1 MLQHVSPDERIPE
14 NLAPPPP
21 HALGVGRLGIVVQL
35 LVDLDTATHAGQH
48 YTMGKI
54 VGLLRDEM
62 GERAARLSELQRR
75 SIKRSLEE
83 LARDEEHLLPDRE
96 TFVARAQG
104 IAELLSMW

>member
-1 MLQHVSPDERIPE
+1 MLQHVSPDDIAPE
-14 NLAPPPP
+14 KFAPPP
-21 HALGVGRLGIVVQL
+21 HALGVGRLGIVEQL
-35 LVDLDTATHAGQH
+35 LADLDTVTHAGQH

-54 VGLLRDEM
+54 VGLLRDETDDQ
-62 GERAARLSELQRR
+62 RARLSELQRR

-83 LARDEEHLLPDRE
+83 LARDENHLLPDRD